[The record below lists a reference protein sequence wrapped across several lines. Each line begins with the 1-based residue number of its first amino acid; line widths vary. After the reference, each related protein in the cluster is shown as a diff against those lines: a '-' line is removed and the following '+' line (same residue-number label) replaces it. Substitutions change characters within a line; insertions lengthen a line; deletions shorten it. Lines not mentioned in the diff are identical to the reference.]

1 MPSVVAWLDASSED
15 QRRMREI
22 VNLFSERESRDE
34 LGIGQVRDALSDT
47 LFPGTST
54 LLTRA
59 RYLVLIPW
67 CFVAAGQG
75 GGGPA
80 AVSRRVEANERAL
93 IPALKADGDMEG
105 LLGRVA
111 GAALKNLPSA
121 LYWVALRQ
129 FAILTSTG
137 LTPQDAIELGMPS
150 VSEDDEGDGA
160 PLGAWS
166 STLPPIPDGF
176 PANTGGG
183 FRLTYGEAGW
193 LQDRIREGADGT
205 LLAHLADHVPN
216 VDSGAPWYDSSALV
230 AEGEPRVVLDHAQLF
245 SFGMH
250 GAALLY
256 NLLLAERYEASGFD
270 TITAPV
276 EHYRTRL
283 SDWQL
288 DRDRLSARLTEWD
301 RRDFWRVI
309 LNRNP
314 RVAAASRR
322 FVDEWLD
329 LAITSSS
336 DLAISAASRD
346 FITRR
351 EATHKRSQARL
362 RNDKLLSSWQGASG
376 AGALVFRWPE
386 IQRIMLDIHEGL
398 ERTDA

>member
-1 MPSVVAWLDASSED
+1 M
-15 QRRMREI
+15 
-22 VNLFSERESRDE
+22 
-34 LGIGQVRDALSDT
+34 
-47 LFPGTST
+47 
-54 LLTRA
+54 
-59 RYLVLIPW
+59 
-67 CFVAAGQG
+67 
-75 GGGPA
+75 
-80 AVSRRVEANERAL
+80 
-93 IPALKADGDMEG
+93 
-105 LLGRVA
+105 
-111 GAALKNLPSA
+111 
-121 LYWVALRQ
+121 
-129 FAILTSTG
+129 
-137 LTPQDAIELGMPS
+137 
-150 VSEDDEGDGA
+150 
-160 PLGAWS
+160 
-166 STLPPIPDGF
+166 
-176 PANTGGG
+176 
-183 FRLTYGEAGW
+183 
-193 LQDRIREGADGT
+193 
-205 LLAHLADHVPN
+205 PN

-230 AEGEPRVVLDHAQLF
+230 ADGEPRVVLDHAELF

-309 LNRNP
+309 LSRNP

-329 LAITSSS
+329 LAITSSD

-398 ERTDA
+398 ERMDA